1 MTNYVIIVSHH
12 RYTKALNKAIE
23 SLNNVQWPKS
33 STIIIYN
40 DCSDMIP
47 GDLPKRVVD
56 SELTRQG
63 FIEFKTFA
71 NIYEYSGF
79 FIPLAIDASIDASID
94 DAFLLIHDTT
104 LAFGN
109 FTSLVEKV
117 SNEWR
122 SKKIDILWG
131 SPNGQSNLCIFG
143 KNTSQKA
150 WNIWSTWEKL
160 DKINAIHM
168 EHMNNHPYSI
178 KYSLKYNKDL
188 KQEYSQVK
196 QLDIGEENIYTNNK
210 RHKVVFPFVDISK
223 FYVSIQES
231 SQHPQSP

>member
-1 MTNYVIIVSHH
+1 MTDYVIIVSHH
-12 RYTKALNKAIE
+12 RYTQALNMAIE

-40 DCSDMIP
+40 DCSDMIH

-56 SELTRQG
+56 SELTKQG

-79 FIPLAIDASIDASID
+79 FIPLAMNASVN
-94 DAFLLIHDTT
+94 DAFLLLHDTS
-104 LAFGN
+104 LAYGDFKN
-109 FTSLVEKV
+109 LVEQAA
-117 SNEWR
+117 NEWR

-150 WNIWSTWEKL
+150 WNMWSTWEKL

-178 KYSLKYNKDL
+178 QYSLKYNKDL
-188 KQEYSQVK
+188 KQEYSQVT
-196 QLDIGEENIYTNNK
+196 QLYIGEEKIYTNNT
-210 RHKVVFPFVDISK
+210 RHIVVFPFVDISK
-223 FYVSIQES
+223 FYVFIQES
-231 SQHPQSP
+231 SQHPQNP